1 MSNPGQFTPV
11 ARRRLVWP
19 AAVFA
24 VACAVPYASLTLIG
38 PATVVAAFVFFTRR
52 PGETWPGH
60 VQRAGLGSFL
70 GCGLYTLLAEV
81 VYGLGRVNIQAAET
95 ARIVRLLGL
104 PIRVEPDRP
113 PMSFVG
119 LEWLG
124 GAVFYGVVAAMMVY
138 ALSQRFAAPPPVT
151 V

>member
-11 ARRRLVWP
+11 AGRQLVWP
-19 AAVFA
+19 AVIFA

-38 PATVVAAFVFFTRR
+38 PAAVVAAFVFFPRR
-52 PGETWPGH
+52 QGETWPVH

-81 VYGLGRVNIQAAET
+81 VYGLAHMNIQAAES

-104 PIRVEPDRP
+104 SIRVEPDRP
-113 PMSFVG
+113 PMPFVG

-124 GAVFYGVVAAMMVY
+124 GAVFYGLVAAILVY
-138 ALSQRFAAPPPVT
+138 GLWLSFATPPPVSD
-151 V
+151 